1 MKKALSL
8 IAVIML
14 LVACSKDEINDFYYL
29 PEGKQPEKEVVNI
42 DTIVGIWKN
51 ESGDL
56 QIFSNQF
63 QYTKVKINQ
72 DYHFKGGTWEKIEK
86 GVYLVQWKDDEG
98 SHTLTIEVEFSDNGN
113 TMDYSYGGET
123 YKAIRDK

>member
-1 MKKALSL
+1 MKKTLL
-8 IAVIML
+8 L
-14 LVACSKDEINDFYYL
+14 LVITMLFVACTKDEMNDFYYL
-29 PEGKQPEKEVVNI
+29 PEGNEPEKEVANV
-42 DTIVGIWKN
+42 DKIVGIWKDDTGN
-51 ESGDL
+51 L

-63 QYTKVKINQ
+63 QYTKVKVDE

-98 SHTLTIEVEFSDNGN
+98 SHMLTIEVEFYDNGN

-123 YKAIRDK
+123 YKAIRD